1 MADNRRVRKKKQD
14 RTDQSLIKLKIAAVI
29 VLIGVIGCFIA
40 LRIMIANDRISE
52 NCRKLAD
59 TIISPVEELAETVR
73 TPLMAADIE
82 ITEDYREGFVHGDKG
97 PEFQKYIVLHDTEDN
112 NDGQDIIN
120 WWDSNGN
127 LVATHFIVNKDG
139 KIYQCVPLDKIAH
152 HAGYGDTGH
161 NEQYDVADTSRDD
174 MEGSG
179 NPLPGAADYGMNS
192 YSIGIEMVHVGGS
205 GDYPEEQLESVDK
218 LIAYIDSYYGF
229 RSEIIDHKAWRTG
242 NSDTSPEFAEYLKN
256 YQTIRTHL
264 PKSESQNPAMNFAG
278 DYVCDRAKI
287 HVEAADSN
295 NGMKATVEWG
305 GSAFDAAEWV
315 MSGTFDAETLLFE
328 YHDCVKTEYTYT
340 DNGDVK
346 SEEEVFVGGHGFMQF
361 TEGDPLTLTWQE
373 DQEKIADGMVFESV
387 SPE

>member
-1 MADNRRVRKKKQD
+1 MADNRRVRKKKQG
-14 RTDQSLIKLKIAAVI
+14 RTDQSLIKLKIAAVF

-40 LRIMIANDRISE
+40 LRIMVANGRISE

-73 TPLMAADIE
+73 TPLMSADIE

-161 NEQYDVADTSRDD
+161 NEEYGVADTSRDD
-174 MEGSG
+174 MEGAG
-179 NPLPGAADYGMNS
+179 DPLPGAADYGMNS

-229 RSEIIDHKAWRTG
+229 KSEIIDHKAWRTG

-264 PKSESQNPAMNFAG
+264 
-278 DYVCDRAKI
+278 R
-287 HVEAADSN
+287 
-295 NGMKATVEWG
+295 
-305 GSAFDAAEWV
+305 
-315 MSGTFDAETLLFE
+315 
-328 YHDCVKTEYTYT
+328 
-340 DNGDVK
+340 
-346 SEEEVFVGGHGFMQF
+346 
-361 TEGDPLTLTWQE
+361 
-373 DQEKIADGMVFESV
+373 
-387 SPE
+387 